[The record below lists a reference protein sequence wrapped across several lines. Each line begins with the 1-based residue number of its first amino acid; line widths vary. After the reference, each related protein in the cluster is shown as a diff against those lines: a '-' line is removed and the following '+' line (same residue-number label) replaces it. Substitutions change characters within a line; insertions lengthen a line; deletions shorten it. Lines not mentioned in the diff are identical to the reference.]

1 MYSIIMSDKVWAG
14 NKHTYNDKN
23 VIKTNLERVQQE
35 HDLLFTIIGDSS
47 NRKTIKK
54 VPSGPRGY

>member
-1 MYSIIMSDKVWAG
+1 MYSIIRSDKVWTE

-35 HDLLFTIIGDSS
+35 HDLFFAIIGD
-47 NRKTIKK
+47 R
-54 VPSGPRGY
+54 

>member
-1 MYSIIMSDKVWAG
+1 MYSIIMSDKVWPE

-35 HDLLFTIIGDSS
+35 HDLFFAIIGDRQ
-47 NRKTIKK
+47 NRKTTKK
-54 VPSGPRGY
+54 ISSWLRGY